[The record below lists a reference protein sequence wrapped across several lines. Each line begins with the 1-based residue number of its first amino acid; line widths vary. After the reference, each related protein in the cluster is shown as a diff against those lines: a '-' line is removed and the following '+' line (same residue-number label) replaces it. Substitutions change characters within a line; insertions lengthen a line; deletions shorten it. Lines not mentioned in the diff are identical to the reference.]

1 VPLDIQ
7 HARRIRKVDAESVNL
22 LKRQKG
28 DYEIQNTDNKKGF
41 RDLER
46 FEKIFQA
53 KQGSTESDK
62 ADVLSLLLKDYVEKH
77 DAIEAPNPLE
87 AIKYRMEQQG
97 LTAVILGFN
106 SRVTDIFN
114 KHRKLNL
121 TMVRKL
127 HKQLN
132 IPLETL
138 VKEY

>member
-1 VPLDIQ
+1 MKFKILKTKKDYQ
-7 HARRIRKVDAESVNL
+7 MA
-22 LKRQKG
+22 LKR
-28 DYEIQNTDNKKGF
+28 
-41 RDLER
+41 
-46 FEKIFQA
+46 FEEIFQA
-53 KQGSTESDK
+53 KPGSSESDE
-62 ADVLSLLLKDYVEKH
+62 ADVLSLLIKEYEEKNYV
-77 DAIEAPNPLE
+77 IEVPNPLE

-97 LTAVILGFN
+97 LTNSDLASILGFK

>member
-1 VPLDIQ
+1 MKFKI
-7 HARRIRKVDAESVNL
+7 
-22 LKRQKG
+22 LKTKK
-28 DYEIQNTDNKKGF
+28 DYLIA
-41 RDLER
+41 LER
-46 FEKIFQA
+46 FEEIFQA
-53 KQGSTESDK
+53 KSGSPESDE
-62 ADVLSLLLKDYVEKH
+62 ADILSLLIKEYEEKH
-77 DAIEAPNPLE
+77 YVIQAHNPLE

-97 LTAVILGFN
+97 LTNSDLAAILGFK

-127 HKQLN
+127 HNQLN